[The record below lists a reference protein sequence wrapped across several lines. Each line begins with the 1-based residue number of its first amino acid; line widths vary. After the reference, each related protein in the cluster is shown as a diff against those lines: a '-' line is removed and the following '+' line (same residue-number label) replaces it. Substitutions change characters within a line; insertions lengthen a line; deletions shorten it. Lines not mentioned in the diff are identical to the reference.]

1 MKQFNLLILSFITT
15 SLFAQNCEAKLE
27 GCGGKRSYYI
37 GTYDTCNF
45 NRNDKIKIPVIVH
58 VVYRNDEQNIPSN
71 LIRKEVDDLKKDFLL
86 LNTDTDKVYSA
97 YKPLI
102 ANPNIEFYLADTVL
116 QENGEAGIIREKRSW
131 LQQPYNASPIIQPSK
146 YLNVFSYA
154 PATSKHGGHTSDRCW
169 ENSWTDAVFLNYADI
184 GKDYRVLTHE
194 TGHWLGLLHN
204 FQCGCDKINDG
215 INDTP
220 PQANAADGDFVI
232 KSDDP
237 KNFDDNC
244 GGGMAMFSNFMD
256 YSLFRKMFTKEQ
268 VRIMRILISNK
279 RKEFLPK

>member
-1 MKQFNLLILSFITT
+1 MKHFIFLILILITT
-15 SLFAQNCEAKLE
+15 LSFAQNCQVKLD
-27 GCGGKRSYYI
+27 GCGGKRPYYI
-37 GTYDTCNF
+37 GTYDTCNY
-45 NRNDKIKIPVIVH
+45 NRNDKIRIPVIVH
-58 VVYRNDEQNIPSN
+58 VVYRNDEQNIPSDS
-71 LIRKEVDDLKKDFLL
+71 IKKEVEDLKKDFLL
-86 LNTDTDKVYSA
+86 LNTDTDRVYSA
-97 YKPLI
+97 YKSLI

-116 QENGEAGIIREKRSW
+116 QQNGEAGIIRKERKW
-131 LQQPYNASPIIQPSK
+131 LQQPYNASPVIQPKK
-146 YLNVFSYA
+146 YLNVYCYA
-154 PATSKHGGHTSDRCW
+154 PVSSKHGGHTFDRCW
-169 ENSWTDAVFLNYADI
+169 ENEGTDAVFLNYADI

-220 PQANAADGDFVI
+220 PQSDASDGDFAI

-244 GGGMAMFSNFMD
+244 DGGKVMFSNFMD

-268 VRIMRILISNK
+268 VRIMRIVVSNK
-279 RKEFLPK
+279 RKELLPK